1 MARREPENLL
11 KSTSCSSINQDTSGC
26 SDVKVI
32 DLERTCFN
40 CEMNLGWACK
50 DGWAHCAICSG
61 ERFLGELVL
70 NKQNNVL
77 LLQGKTIII

>member
-1 MARREPENLL
+1 
-11 KSTSCSSINQDTSGC
+11 
-26 SDVKVI
+26 
-32 DLERTCFN
+32 
-40 CEMNLGWACK
+40 MNLGWACK

-77 LLQGKTIII
+77 LLQGKNYNYLKYVKNYLCLISII